1 MKKQKQI
8 KKPQWEE
15 TKVYEV
21 EDIDAIT
28 DEIAKTLMSIDP
40 ASENFNDAISDLAE
54 KGAYPREAADIDILK
69 KIAQKIAGFRRD
81 HGRD

>member
-8 KKPQWEE
+8 KKPIWEE

-28 DEIAKTLMSIDP
+28 DEIAKTLLSIDP
-40 ASENFNDAISDLAE
+40 ASDGFNDAVNKLAE
-54 KGAYPREAADIDILK
+54 RGAYPAESANNDILQ
-69 KIAQKIAGFRRD
+69 KIAQKIAGYRKD
-81 HGRD
+81 ND